1 MSLRTALHTLRR
13 SATSAI
19 RTTQNPIPVRAF
31 AVVEL
36 GDSTAFENKVSNSSG
51 VVVVDWSA
59 SWCGPCKMAAPV
71 YEQLSEK
78 YSQYPFYKIDVDTLG
93 EEAMQNN
100 VQSVPTFTVIKDG
113 TEVQRI
119 IGADMASLE
128 QGLQQLA

>member
-93 EEAMQNN
+93 VSIFMHICSVCN
-100 VQSVPTFTVIKDG
+100 VYINSVLSCCLLLHSCHS
-113 TEVQRI
+113 
-119 IGADMASLE
+119 A
-128 QGLQQLA
+128 LA